1 MPCPVL
7 RCLEDL
13 MRPVSAVVMTELR
26 FKHVEVFGVRTL
38 SDHKDYLVKPIAWW
52 NKSALARYV
61 LVVLCCW

>member
-1 MPCPVL
+1 
-7 RCLEDL
+7 
-13 MRPVSAVVMTELR
+13 MRPVSAAVMTELR